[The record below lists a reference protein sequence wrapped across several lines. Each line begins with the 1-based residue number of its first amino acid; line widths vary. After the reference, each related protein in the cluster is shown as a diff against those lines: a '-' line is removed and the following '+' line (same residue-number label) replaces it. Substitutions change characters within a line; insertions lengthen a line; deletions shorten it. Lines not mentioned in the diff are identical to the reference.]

1 MPESNAPST
10 AFRMVPSAVFAAL
23 RRGTNYMLAKTE
35 KFVDVQRDHLP
46 LWMPV
51 MLGIGIAIW
60 FALDN
65 PAQWTG
71 MILSLLAIALTA
83 WALQGWLRNYS
94 ILRKVLVVSALLL
107 AGGCALIWF
116 KSSVVG
122 APAIEKPVVST
133 FYAAIGE
140 RTDLPARDK
149 VRLILLPGKEAGLP
163 AKIRVNLPGK
173 WDDPHF
179 REGAVISVRARLMP
193 PAGAAL
199 PGAYNFA
206 RRVWFEGI
214 SATGTALEKPSV
226 INASQQGN
234 WLPEAQSR
242 LSRHIQSR
250 VEGSPGAIAATLATG
265 DRGAIADEDAE
276 AMRRAGLA
284 HLLSISGLHVSAAVA
299 AIYLLVVKLLALFP
313 ALALKYRLPLIAS
326 VAAALGGLAYTL
338 LTGAQVPTIRACI
351 AAILVLTALAMG
363 RDPLSMRLVATGAA
377 FVLIFWPEALVGP
390 SFQLSFAAVI
400 TIIALHQLPWV
411 QRLFQRREEPIPYRF
426 MRFIG
431 MLFLTGLAI
440 EIALMPIALYHFHK
454 AGIYGALANI
464 FAIPLTTFIIMPL
477 EALALLLDIVGL
489 GAPVW
494 LLCGK
499 ALSLLLALAHFVEGQ
514 PGSVARLPSM
524 GTGLFAIFVM
534 GGLWLAL
541 IKGKARL
548 LALVPLGFAAISLT
562 QMRSPDILVHSS
574 GKHLAVTDAQGEI
587 ILLRDRAGDYTIDTL
602 TENAG
607 VEEGNVK
614 AMKDWKNAQ
623 CSSDFCTVTLQGSN
637 RVWTVL
643 ASRSSYIVPEHA
655 LAAAC
660 KRVDIVVSDRWLPHS
675 CHPKW
680 LKADRT
686 MLLRTGGL
694 SIWLDNP
701 PKLRTVAAQEGEHGW
716 FRP

>member
-10 AFRMVPSAVFAAL
+10 AFQVVPSAVFTAL
-23 RRGTNYMLAKTE
+23 RDGLNYMLAKTE
-35 KFVDVQRDHLP
+35 KFMDSQREHLP

-51 MLGIGIAIW
+51 MLGIGIATW

-71 MILSLLAIALTA
+71 LILGLVAITLAI
-83 WALQGWLRNYS
+83 WAFHHWLENYS
-94 ILRKVLVVSALLL
+94 ILRKALVVSALLL
-107 AGGCALIWF
+107 AGGCALIWL
-116 KSSVVG
+116 KSTIIG
-122 APAIEKPVVST
+122 AAPIEKPVVST

-149 VRLILLPGKEAGLP
+149 VRLLLVPGKEAALP
-163 AKIRVNLPGK
+163 AKIRVNLPRK
-173 WDDPHF
+173 WDDARF
-179 REGAVISVRARLMP
+179 REGAVLSVRARLMP

-206 RRVWFEGI
+206 QKAWFEGI
-214 SATGTALEKPSV
+214 SATGTALEKPSIIKV
-226 INASQQGN
+226 SRQSN

-284 HLLSISGLHVSAAVA
+284 HLLSISGLHVSAVVA

-363 RDPLSMRLVATGAA
+363 RDPLSMRLVAAGAA
-377 FVLIFWPEALVGP
+377 FVLIFWPEALAGP

-411 QRLFQRREEPIPYRF
+411 QRIFQRRDEPVLYRI
-426 MRFIG
+426 MRFTG

-489 GAPVW
+489 GAPIW
-494 LLCGK
+494 LLCGE
-499 ALSLLLALAHFVEGQ
+499 ALSLLLSLAHFVEAQ
-514 PGSVARLPSM
+514 PGSVTRLPSM
-524 GTGLFAIFVM
+524 DVRLFAMFVM
-534 GGLWLAL
+534 GGLWFAL
-541 IKGKARL
+541 VKGRARL
-548 LALVPLGFAAISLT
+548 LALMPLGFAAISLT

-574 GKHLAVTDAQGEI
+574 GKHLAITGKQGEI

-607 VEEGNVK
+607 VKETDIR
-614 AMKDWKNAQ
+614 AMKDWRNAQ
-623 CSSDFCTVTLQGSN
+623 CSPDFCTIKLQGVD
-637 RVWTVL
+637 RIWTVL
-643 ASRSSYIVPEHA
+643 ASRSSYIVPERS

-660 KRVDIVVSDRWLPHS
+660 KRVDIVVSDRWLPRS
-675 CHPKW
+675 CHPRW
-680 LKADRT
+680 LKADRV
-686 MLLRTGGL
+686 MLSQTGGL
-694 SIWLDNP
+694 SIWLDSP